1 MENTQNIDFSK
12 LAEVIHSFRGSIV
25 DASAGT
31 SSQQQIAAI
40 KMKLFGVQARVQGSD
55 LPDKAYSA

>member
-31 SSQQQIAAI
+31 TSPQQIAAI
-40 KMKLFGVQARVQGSD
+40 KMKLFGIQARAHQSD